1 MTIYSTDQLRN
12 LALISHSGA
21 GKTTLAES
29 LLFHAKVISRKGK
42 VEDGNTTG
50 DYEPE
55 AIKRGGSTQ
64 LSILPLPWRDHK
76 VTLIDTPGYFDF
88 LGDAVSG
95 LRVADA
101 AILVVSAT
109 SDLEVG
115 TELMWKRVRA
125 LGLPCVIFVNKLD
138 RENTNFLETAAQ
150 VTSNLGQTCV
160 PMQLQVGESQDFAG
174 VINLL
179 DSSVDIPEN
188 LKGAAADARERLV
201 EAIAESDDDLATRY
215 LEGESLTDEEL
226 SHALRKAIMSCD
238 LVPILA
244 GSALKDLGLAELL
257 DLIVDYGPSGSEK
270 SATARDN
277 NGNESKLDIK
287 SDASL
292 AALVF
297 KTTADQYVGKLSFIR
312 VYSGTLK
319 SDSEV
324 FNANK
329 QQTERIGQ
337 LFVPRGKEQEQVSQ
351 LVAGEIGAVGRLS
364 STATGDTLSN
374 TGKGLIMDGVNFPD
388 PLYSMAVYPKAKA
401 DTDKLSTALN
411 RLVEEDPSLKFA
423 READTGEA
431 LLIGLGDSHVELA
444 VQRAQRKLG
453 ANLLLETPRVPYK
466 ETLGAVAKV
475 DHRHKQQSG
484 GHGHFA
490 HVQLRLEPLDTL
502 AGIQFSTE
510 VTGGNVPREFIPAVE
525 KGVRRACAEG
535 VLAGFPVVDIRA
547 VLFDGSF
554 HPVDSATMDFDIAG
568 YYGLKKGFLD
578 GSPTLM
584 EPVMIIRVT
593 TPDNYTGDIIGDINS
608 KRGKILGMIPQS
620 DGETIVEAHA
630 PLSELQRYA
639 LQLRSITQGRASYS
653 MEFDHHEAVP
663 ANLAQKVIEGAK
675 QGKE

>member
-64 LSILPLPWRDHK
+64 LSILPFPWRDHK

>member
-1 MTIYSTDQLRN
+1 MATYSTGQLRN

-21 GKTTLAES
+21 GKTSLAES
-29 LLFHAKVISRKGK
+29 LLFFSNVISRKGR

-55 AIKRGGSTQ
+55 AVKRGGSTQ
-64 LSILPLPWRDHK
+64 LSILPLAWRDHK

-101 AILVVSAT
+101 AILVVSGT
-109 SDLEVG
+109 SNLEVG
-115 TELMWKRVRA
+115 TELMWKRIRN
-125 LGLPCVIFVNKLD
+125 LGLPCLIFINKLD
-138 RENTNFLETAAQ
+138 RENTDFFETASQ
-150 VTSNLGQTCV
+150 LTLNLGPECV
-160 PMQLQVGESQDFAG
+160 PLHQPIGAAQDFTG
-174 VINLL
+174 IISLL
-179 DSSVDIPEN
+179 DNSEEIPEH
-188 LKGAAADARERLV
+188 LQGAAIEARERLV
-201 EAIAESDDDLATRY
+201 EAIAESDDDLATKY
-215 LEGESLTDEEL
+215 LEGESLTPEEM
-226 SHALRKAIMSCD
+226 SHGLQKGIASGK

-244 GSALKDLGLAELL
+244 GSAAKDLGLAELL
-257 DLIVDYGPSGSEK
+257 DLIVDHGPSGSAK
-270 SATARDN
+270 RATAKDN
-277 NGNESKLDIK
+277 QGNEQKLDID

-324 FNANK
+324 FNANR

-337 LFVPRGKEQEQVSQ
+337 LFVPLGKEQQQVTQ
-351 LVAGEIGAVGRLS
+351 LVAGEIGAVGRLV
-364 STATGDTLSN
+364 STATGDTLSK
-374 TGKGLIMDGVNFPD
+374 TGQTLIMDGVNFPD
-388 PLYSMAVYPKAKA
+388 PLYTMAVYPKGKA

-411 RLVEEDPSLKFA
+411 RLVEEDPSLKFS

-444 VQRAQRKLG
+444 IQRAQRKLG
-453 ANLLLETPRVPYK
+453 ANLLLEAPKVPYK
-466 ETLGAVAKV
+466 ETLSAIAKV

-490 HVQLRLEPLDTL
+490 HVQIRLEPLDTL
-502 AGIQFSTE
+502 AGIEFTTE
-510 VTGGNVPREFIPAVE
+510 VTGGNIPREFIPSVE
-525 KGVRRACAEG
+525 KGIRRACAEG

-568 YYGLKKGFLD
+568 YYGFKKAFLE

-584 EPVMIIRVT
+584 EPVMLIRVN
-593 TPDNYTGDIIGDINS
+593 TPDNYTGDIVGDINS

-630 PLSELQRYA
+630 PLSEVQRYA
-639 LQLRSITQGRASYS
+639 LQLRSITQGRASFT
-653 MEFDHHEAVP
+653 MGFDHHEPVP
-663 ANLAQKVIEGAK
+663 ANLAQKVIEGVK
-675 QGKE
+675 QDRG

>member
-1 MTIYSTDQLRN
+1 
-12 LALISHSGA
+12 
-21 GKTTLAES
+21 
-29 LLFHAKVISRKGK
+29 
-42 VEDGNTTG
+42 
-50 DYEPE
+50 
-55 AIKRGGSTQ
+55 
-64 LSILPLPWRDHK
+64 
-76 VTLIDTPGYFDF
+76 
-88 LGDAVSG
+88 
-95 LRVADA
+95 
-101 AILVVSAT
+101 
-109 SDLEVG
+109 
-115 TELMWKRVRA
+115 
-125 LGLPCVIFVNKLD
+125 
-138 RENTNFLETAAQ
+138 
-150 VTSNLGQTCV
+150 
-160 PMQLQVGESQDFAG
+160 
-174 VINLL
+174 
-179 DSSVDIPEN
+179 
-188 LKGAAADARERLV
+188 
-201 EAIAESDDDLATRY
+201 
-215 LEGESLTDEEL
+215 
-226 SHALRKAIMSCD
+226 
-238 LVPILA
+238 
-244 GSALKDLGLAELL
+244 
-257 DLIVDYGPSGSEK
+257 
-270 SATARDN
+270 
-277 NGNESKLDIK
+277 
-287 SDASL
+287 
-292 AALVF
+292 
-297 KTTADQYVGKLSFIR
+297 
-312 VYSGTLK
+312 
-319 SDSEV
+319 
-324 FNANK
+324 
-329 QQTERIGQ
+329 
-337 LFVPRGKEQEQVSQ
+337 
-351 LVAGEIGAVGRLS
+351 
-364 STATGDTLSN
+364 
-374 TGKGLIMDGVNFPD
+374 MDGVNFPD

-466 ETLGAVAKV
+466 ETLGAVTKV

-568 YYGLKKGFLD
+568 YYGLKKGFLN

-584 EPVMIIRVT
+584 EPVMIIKVT

-653 MEFDHHEAVP
+653 IEFDHHEAVP

>member
-1 MTIYSTDQLRN
+1 MATYSTGQLRN

-21 GKTTLAES
+21 GKTSLAES
-29 LLFHAKVISRKGK
+29 LLFFSNVISRKGR

-55 AIKRGGSTQ
+55 AVKRGGSTQ

-88 LGDAVSG
+88 LGDVISG

-109 SDLEVG
+109 SNLEVG
-115 TELMWKRVRA
+115 TELMWKRIRN
-125 LGLPCVIFVNKLD
+125 LGLPCLIFINKLD
-138 RENTNFLETAAQ
+138 RENTDFLETASQ
-150 VTSNLGQTCV
+150 LTLNLGPECV
-160 PMQLQVGESQDFAG
+160 PLQLPIGAAQDFTG
-174 VINLL
+174 VIRLL
-179 DSSVDIPEN
+179 DNSEEIPEH
-188 LKGAAADARERLV
+188 LQGAAIEARERLV
-201 EAIAESDDDLATRY
+201 EAIAESDDHLATKY
-215 LEGESLTDEEL
+215 LEGGTLTPEEL
-226 SHALRKAIMSCD
+226 SHGLQKAIASGQ

-244 GSALKDLGLAELL
+244 GSATKDLGLAELL
-257 DLIVDYGPSGSEK
+257 DFIVDHGPSGSAK
-270 SATARDN
+270 SASAKDN
-277 NGNESKLDIK
+277 QGNEQKLDID

-312 VYSGTLK
+312 VYNGTLK

-324 FNANK
+324 FNANR

-337 LFVPRGKEQEQVSQ
+337 LFVPRGKEQQQVPQ
-351 LVAGEIGAVGRLS
+351 LVAGEIGAVGRLV
-364 STATGDTLSN
+364 STATGDTLSK
-374 TGKGLIMDGVNFPD
+374 TGQALIMDGVNFPD
-388 PLYSMAVYPKAKA
+388 PLYTMAVYPKGKA

-411 RLVEEDPSLKFA
+411 RLVEEDPSLKFS

-431 LLIGLGDSHVELA
+431 LLKGLGDSHVELA
-444 VQRAQRKLG
+444 IQRAQRKLG
-453 ANLLLETPRVPYK
+453 ANLLLETPRIPYK
-466 ETLGAVAKV
+466 ETLSAIAKV

-490 HVQLRLEPLDTL
+490 HVQIRLEPLGTL
-502 AGIQFSTE
+502 AGIEFATE

-525 KGVRRACAEG
+525 KGIRRACAEG
-535 VLAGFPVVDIRA
+535 VMAGFPVVDIRA

-568 YYGLKKGFLD
+568 YYGLKKGFLE

-584 EPVMIIRVT
+584 EPVMLIRVN
-593 TPDNYTGDIIGDINS
+593 TPDNYTGDIIGDVNS

-620 DGETIVEAHA
+620 DGETIVEAHV
-630 PLSELQRYA
+630 PLSEVQRYA
-639 LQLRSITQGRASYS
+639 LQLRSITQGRASFT
-653 MEFDHHEAVP
+653 MEFDHHEPVP

-675 QGKE
+675 QDRG

>member
-1 MTIYSTDQLRN
+1 MATYSTDQLRN

-21 GKTTLAES
+21 GKTTLSES
-29 LLFHAKVISRKGK
+29 LLFHSQVISRKGK

-55 AIKRGGSTQ
+55 AVKRGGSTQ

-101 AILVVSAT
+101 AILMVSAT

-115 TELMWKRVRA
+115 TELMWKRVRD
-125 LGLPCVIFVNKLD
+125 LRLPCFIFVNKLD

-150 VTSNLGQTCV
+150 VTSKLGPTCV
-160 PMQLQVGESQDFAG
+160 PMHLQIGEAQDFTR

-188 LKGAAADARERLV
+188 LKGAATDARDRLV

-215 LEGESLTDEEL
+215 LEGESLTDQEL
-226 SHALRKAIMSCD
+226 SNALRKAIMSCD

-466 ETLGAVAKV
+466 ETLGAVTKV

>member
-1 MTIYSTDQLRN
+1 MAIYSTDQLRN

-29 LLFHAKVISRKGK
+29 LLFHAEVISRKGK

-150 VTSNLGQTCV
+150 LTSNLGQTCV
-160 PMQLQVGESQDFAG
+160 PIQLQIGEAQDFAG

-201 EAIAESDDDLATRY
+201 EAIAESDDDLATKY

-238 LVPILA
+238 LVPVLA
-244 GSALKDLGLAELL
+244 GSALNDLGLAELL
-257 DLIVDYGPSGSEK
+257 DLIVDYSPSGSGK

-277 NGNESKLDIK
+277 NGDESELDIK

-324 FNANK
+324 LNANK

-374 TGKGLIMDGVNFPD
+374 TGKGLIMDGVDFPD

-423 READTGEA
+423 RETDTGEA

-502 AGIQFSTE
+502 AGIQFATE

-620 DGETIVEAHA
+620 DGETIVEAHV
-630 PLSELQRYA
+630 PLSEVQRYA
-639 LQLRSITQGRASYS
+639 LQLRSITQGRASFS

-663 ANLAQKVIEGAK
+663 ANLAQKVIEGAN